1 MTAEKND
8 LGLKEAKPAIIL
20 ITCDQLNRN
29 TLGCYGGKT
38 IQTPHI
44 DRLAEEGTVCS
55 RCYTVSPWCLPARCA
70 MLSGLY
76 PHRNRAYS
84 NFRKCA
90 LDTGRDNLFF
100 ALKDSGYHTSLFGKC
115 HFAPVPYDR
124 TRPDATL
131 PYEEFREYYQSL
143 GIDEL
148 RLQDDK
154 QVSAWFL
161 DDYSRE
167 LDRAGYLTPYREA
180 VWNPEYQK
188 VFPFPGPAC
197 WHPDAW
203 VGDQAA
209 GSIRRYDQKKP
220 LFAWVSFSGPHF
232 PFDAPQEYADRIDR
246 SRLPERIRREGEF
259 AGMDRIHHDSYYG
272 GDNGTVIDGARPAK
286 GKGCR
291 SYTEEYWDR
300 MRTRYYANVKLIDDQ
315 VGKIEDAVRERYG
328 DNALILF
335 TADHGEMLGN
345 HGLWGKNMCA
355 YDEVWRIPLLIR
367 YPGNRKRAVEERLV
381 NSTDF
386 LPTCL
391 GAAGGRQI
399 CCDGNDLADST
410 WSREYTFAEGEGF
423 MAVTDG
429 LRKYIHLQRQ
439 NGKKRELI
447 DLMKDPHEFDNRV
460 SWPEYQAE
468 AAHLEEKMLEHMI
481 PSVLA

>member
-1 MTAEKND
+1 
-8 LGLKEAKPAIIL
+8 
-20 ITCDQLNRN
+20 
-29 TLGCYGGKT
+29 
-38 IQTPHI
+38 
-44 DRLAEEGTVCS
+44 
-55 RCYTVSPWCLPARCA
+55 
-70 MLSGLY
+70 
-76 PHRNRAYS
+76 
-84 NFRKCA
+84 
-90 LDTGRDNLFF
+90 
-100 ALKDSGYHTSLFGKC
+100 
-115 HFAPVPYDR
+115 
-124 TRPDATL
+124 
-131 PYEEFREYYQSL
+131 
-143 GIDEL
+143 
-148 RLQDDK
+148 
-154 QVSAWFL
+154 
-161 DDYSRE
+161 
-167 LDRAGYLTPYREA
+167 
-180 VWNPEYQK
+180 
-188 VFPFPGPAC
+188 
-197 WHPDAW
+197 
-203 VGDQAA
+203 
-209 GSIRRYDQKKP
+209 
-220 LFAWVSFSGPHF
+220 
-232 PFDAPQEYADRIDR
+232 
-246 SRLPERIRREGEF
+246 
-259 AGMDRIHHDSYYG
+259 
-272 GDNGTVIDGARPAK
+272 
-286 GKGCR
+286 
-291 SYTEEYWDR
+291 
-300 MRTRYYANVKLIDDQ
+300 MRTSYYANVKLIDDQ

-399 CCDGNDLADST
+399 CCDGNDLADSA